1 MVVVVVVFVTTVVFM
16 TLVLEPLVK
25 VVLIIVVVS
34 IFLRIEVATFGALLA
49 FVVFLRVLVVVLFFF
64 AFEDNFTFLVVVF
77 LVCDTF
83 VFTVS
88 KAFAF
93 TLAGVIAKQQI
104 PRSTAVT
111 VKILLNFPFIFNP
124 SNFAL

>member
-25 VVLIIVVVS
+25 VVLTIVVVS
-34 IFLRIEVATFGALLA
+34 IFLQIDVATFGALLA

-83 VFTVS
+83 CFYC
-88 KAFAF
+88 
-93 TLAGVIAKQQI
+93 
-104 PRSTAVT
+104 
-111 VKILLNFPFIFNP
+111 VKSICFYF
-124 SNFAL
+124 SRRHS

>member
-1 MVVVVVVFVTTVVFM
+1 MFF
-16 TLVLEPLVK
+16 K
-25 VVLIIVVVS
+25 H
-34 IFLRIEVATFGALLA
+34 ALG
-49 FVVFLRVLVVVLFFF
+49 VGLFFF
-64 AFEDNFTFLVVVF
+64 AFEDNFTFLVVIF

>member
-1 MVVVVVVFVTTVVFM
+1 MVIEIIKIIIKIVTFVIFC
-16 TLVLEPLVK
+16 LLSSYVLL
-25 VVLIIVVVS
+25 
-34 IFLRIEVATFGALLA
+34 FGKEKSGIKIDYA
-49 FVVFLRVLVVVLFFF
+49 
-64 AFEDNFTFLVVVF
+64 FLVVVF